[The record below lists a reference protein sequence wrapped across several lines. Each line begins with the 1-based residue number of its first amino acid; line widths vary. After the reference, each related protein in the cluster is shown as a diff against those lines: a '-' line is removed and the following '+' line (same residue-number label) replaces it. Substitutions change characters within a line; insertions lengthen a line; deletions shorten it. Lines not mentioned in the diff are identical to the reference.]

1 MCHTVSNL
9 HSRNVPALLYL
20 LDWVCFTD
28 KLEGSFQDIICQFNI
43 SLHIL
48 LLQCMY
54 VGIFAKTLFSS

>member
-28 KLEGSFQDIICQFNI
+28 KLESSFQDIICQFNI

-48 LLQCMY
+48 LLQ
-54 VGIFAKTLFSS
+54 

>member
-28 KLEGSFQDIICQFNI
+28 KLESSFQDIISQFNVN
-43 SLHIL
+43 IL
-48 LLQCMY
+48 QIHSYLKEIKKGLNPR
-54 VGIFAKTLFSS
+54 